1 MNNFEMTGQKHVEK
15 SDEQIQTPCT
25 NIHHRSFSWID
36 TGTSIKGGGVRLA
49 LSGKIFSISEK
60 MNILPFDELRCLP

>member
-1 MNNFEMTGQKHVEK
+1 MINTVTKTKYHTVGTVPK

-36 TGTSIKGGGVRLA
+36 TGTSIKGGGVYLWVF
-49 LSGKIFSISEK
+49 K
-60 MNILPFDELRCLP
+60 